1 MTHAL
6 LARLGALALLL
17 TAPAAAQAP
26 LLYVLEDA
34 DSRVTLYGSIH
45 LLDDETEPLSSAAR
59 AAYAEAE
66 VVVLET
72 DLDDTQAITQAFLQ
86 HAQYTDGRTLADV
99 LGKVR
104 MQKLRARLDALGGSA
119 DALPRLKP
127 WAMQLA
133 LLSLGMAS
141 PDGRWGPG
149 VDAAVLARARTDGLP
164 VEALETAEQQ
174 VLAFDAAPEAEQVEA
189 LMETVRFWTSGP
201 GGAEDAL
208 RELVGAWARGD
219 EGALAEVAATVPAAV
234 LRDRNAAWL
243 PQIEALLAREGEDAL
258 VVVGVAHLVG
268 PDSVVAMLRARGYEV
283 TPP

>member
-66 VVVLET
+66 TVVLET
-72 DLDDTQAITQAFLQ
+72 DLGDTQAITQAFLQ

-149 VDAAVLARARTDGLP
+149 VDAAVLARARADGLP

-189 LMETVRFWTSGP
+189 LMETVRFWTSGL
-201 GGAEDAL
+201 GSAEDAL

-219 EGALAEVAATVPAAV
+219 ADALAEVAATVPAAV